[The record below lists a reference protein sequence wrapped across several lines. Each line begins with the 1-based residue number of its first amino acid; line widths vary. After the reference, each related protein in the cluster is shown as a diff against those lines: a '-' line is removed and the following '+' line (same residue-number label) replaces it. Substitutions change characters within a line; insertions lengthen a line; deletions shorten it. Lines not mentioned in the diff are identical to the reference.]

1 MAESN
6 TAEADM
12 SFTFFITKLKS
23 GQTRS
28 HSFSMAEFIISKL
41 STTAKHN
48 KMIAHSNDESPR
60 KKPAITTIMASA
72 YCMRKFFSW
81 RMQSFKPLKAQ
92 PKDFITRIV
101 RF

>member
-41 STTAKHN
+41 RTTAKHN
-48 KMIAHSNDESPR
+48 KMIAHSNDESRR
-60 KKPAITTIMASA
+60 KKTCDNYNNGKHILDAEIFFMEDAI
-72 YCMRKFFSW
+72 F
-81 RMQSFKPLKAQ
+81 
-92 PKDFITRIV
+92 
-101 RF
+101 